1 MKRAY
6 ILINCELGYEEEII
20 KNLKEIRHVKEVDGT
35 FGAYDIIAIV
45 EAETSELVRETVSWK
60 IRMMNRIT
68 STLTLM
74 VTQSPNPY

>member
-6 ILINCELGYEEEII
+6 VMINCELGYEEEII
-20 KNLKEIRHVKEVDGT
+20 KNLKELEQVKEVNGT

-45 EAETSELVRETVSWK
+45 EAETSELVRETITWK
-60 IRMMNRIT
+60 IRKIDKIR

-74 VTQSPNPY
+74 TP